1 MRPYGLKIKKR
12 EGNKCLYLCIALACV
27 ANFGM
32 AEAKTNEGAQTTPA
46 TSASHT
52 TALSKKERRLLDE
65 LLTHRQDVLEIKS
78 GDGIWPMEVHQRD
91 KRMFLN
97 TPVDDHPLL
106 THIVSF
112 ERMVRDPGIE
122 PMELVKSVS
131 STSYLL
137 DSTPTDPTDFLVE
150 VETTSEFHQR
160 ADRLFQQG
168 QYREAFPLL
177 LTSAKYGYRN
187 SQSQLAFILFQGL
200 EVIPRDD
207 IRAFAWLGTAST
219 SSPISDSLYSELRSR
234 LRDADK
240 QIVDEVVKV
249 YRERFGVVEPFDCD
263 ALRSESRSMKKIYC
277 QLQLEAVIKNCGQ
290 SCAG

>member
-12 EGNKCLYLCIALACV
+12 AGNKCLYLCIALVCV
-27 ANFGM
+27 ANIGVT
-32 AEAKTNEGAQTTPA
+32 EAKTHEGTQTTSV
-46 TSASHT
+46 TSESHT
-52 TALSKKERRLLDE
+52 IALSKKERKLRDE
-65 LLTHRQDVLEIKS
+65 VLRHREAVQEIEN
-78 GDGIWPMEVHQRD
+78 GDGIWPEAVYRKNKTLFKNTTDND
-91 KRMFLN
+91 KAI
-97 TPVDDHPLL
+97 L
-106 THIVSF
+106 TQLILSTQII
-112 ERMVRDPGIE
+112 RDPGIE
-122 PMELVKSVS
+122 PMDLVKSVS
-131 STSYLL
+131 PTSYLL
-137 DSTPTDPTDFLVE
+137 ESTPTDPTDFLVE

-219 SSPISDSLYSELRSR
+219 STPISDSLYSELRSR

-263 ALRSESRSMKKIYC
+263 ASRSESRSMKKIYC

>member
-1 MRPYGLKIKKR
+1 MRTSVRLSRPIGRRTLLCLCMICVVNTVASDAKIKTD
-12 EGNKCLYLCIALACV
+12 E
-27 ANFGM
+27 
-32 AEAKTNEGAQTTPA
+32 QTTL
-46 TSASHT
+46 ASSTLHT
-52 TALSKKERRLLDE
+52 AALSKTERRLLEQILD
-65 LLTHRQDVLEIKS
+65 HRQAVQEIKK
-78 GDGIWPMEVHQRD
+78 GDGIWPEAVYRKD
-91 KRMFLN
+91 KKLFQN
-97 TPVDDHPLL
+97 IPDNDKAIL
-106 THIVSF
+106 THLILSTQII
-112 ERMVRDPGIE
+112 RDPGIE
-122 PMELVKSVS
+122 PMDLVKSVS
-131 STSYLL
+131 PTSYLL
-137 DSTPTDPTDFLVE
+137 ESTPTDPTDFLVE

-200 EVIPRDD
+200 EAIPRDD

-219 SSPISDSLYSELRSR
+219 STPISDSLYSELLSR